1 MRVITRNKTSVQ
13 LIILVIF
20 LLDLDG
26 PILFGD
32 IWIAVLVCIFR
43 ITHLKGK
50 FIAGSIEG

>member
-43 ITHLKGK
+43 IAHLKGK